1 MAENGNQKNQS
12 QKTESLDLMHSHTLE
27 SVNGSSYIPNS
38 KSTDLIK
45 PSQSGNLDNQPA
57 AGK

>member
-1 MAENGNQKNQS
+1 MAENG
-12 QKTESLDLMHSHTLE
+12 KTLKPESLDLMHSNTLD

-57 AGK
+57 AGE